1 MLILQQLVRLLA
13 HLFLSFF
20 AIVAFLLRNRSL
32 NFVSFSRNL
41 FSAIQCLHVI
51 ERRVRM
57 SHPALTQLRALRYF
71 AEIPA
76 LDPAQL
82 DWLLLEDS
90 MTKRFEQQ
98 GKKVSVTVIREGFV
112 GQQDVALE
120 LSQLPQEPRYWLREI
135 LLCADGEPWL
145 AGRTVVPES
154 TLSGPELALQKLG
167 KTPLGRYLFTS
178 STLSRDFIEIGRDA
192 ELWGR
197 RSRLRL
203 SGKPLMLTELFLPAS
218 PLY

>member
-1 MLILQQLVRLLA
+1 
-13 HLFLSFF
+13 
-20 AIVAFLLRNRSL
+20 
-32 NFVSFSRNL
+32 
-41 FSAIQCLHVI
+41 
-51 ERRVRM
+51 M
-57 SHPALTQLRALRYF
+57 SHPALMHLRALRYLDH
-71 AEIPA
+71 IPA

-98 GKKVSVTVIREGFV
+98 GKTVTVMLIQEGFV
-112 GQQDVALE
+112 SSDAIANE
-120 LSQLPQEPRYWLREI
+120 LPLLPREERYWLREI
-135 LLCADGEPWL
+135 LLCADGDPWL

-154 TLSGPELALQKLG
+154 TLSGPELALQRLG

-178 STLSRDFIEIGRDA
+178 SELTRDFIEIGRDA
-192 ELWGR
+192 DLWGR

-203 SGKPLMLTELFLPAS
+203 SGKPLILTELFLPAS

>member
-1 MLILQQLVRLLA
+1 MT
-13 HLFLSFF
+13 
-20 AIVAFLLRNRSL
+20 
-32 NFVSFSRNL
+32 
-41 FSAIQCLHVI
+41 
-51 ERRVRM
+51 
-57 SHPALTQLRALRYF
+57 HPALTQLRELRYYD
-71 AEIPA
+71 AIPS
-76 LDPAQL
+76 LDPQLL

-98 GKKVSVTVIREGFV
+98 GKTITVTMIREGFV
-112 GQQDVALE
+112 TRDAIDEEQAL
-120 LSQLPQEPRYWLREI
+120 LPDEPRYWLREI

-154 TLSGPELALQKLG
+154 TLTGPELALQQLG
-167 KTPLGRYLFTS
+167 NVPLGRYLFTS
-178 STLSRDFIEIGRDA
+178 SSLTRDFIEIGRYA

-203 SGKPLMLTELFLPAS
+203 SGKPLLLTELFLPAS